1 VRFDIAMHASQGRRR
16 YQEDTA
22 LFWPGGVDALAP
34 SATTRAEG
42 ELLAVLADGMGGHAG
57 GALASRTVCD
67 SFLGA
72 YAANTHDHRQGL
84 ADGLEAANTAIT
96 RKVRENPR
104 LKGMGS
110 TLIGAEFTPDGVS
123 WVSVGDSPLY
133 LWRHGELVVLNADHS
148 LAPIIDRMARDGQ
161 ISWEEARDDP
171 QRHFLRSAISGE
183 DIEMIDRSERP
194 LPLEAGDI
202 VVLSS
207 DGIHTLELE
216 QIARLIAARSVEPA
230 EAIAQALVARVDQF
244 GDTHQDN
251 TTVVVVRV
259 LDGLDGV

>member
-1 VRFDIAMHASQGRRR
+1 MRFDIAMHASQGRRR

-34 SATTRAEG
+34 AATTRAEG

-57 GALASRTVCD
+57 GALASRLVCE
-67 SFLGA
+67 SFLSA
-72 YAANTHDHRQGL
+72 FAANTNDHRQGL

-110 TLIGAEFTPDGVS
+110 TLIGAAFTPEGVS

-133 LWRHGELVVLNADHS
+133 LWRQGELVVINEDHS
-148 LAPIIDRMARDGQ
+148 LAPIIDRMAREGQ
-161 ISWEEARDDP
+161 ISWDEARDDP

-194 LPLEAGDI
+194 LPLEPGDVI
-202 VVLSS
+202 VLSS
-207 DGIHTLELE
+207 DGIHTLELA
-216 QIARLIAARSVEPA
+216 QIAQLIAARAREPA
-230 EAIAQALVARVDQF
+230 DAIARTLVERVDQF
-244 GDTHQDN
+244 GGPHQDN
-251 TTVVVVRV
+251 TTVVVIRV
-259 LDGLDGV
+259 I